1 MPRTPKRNKKE
12 GIATRVQNRVQE
24 AADNAREHWEDTR
37 DKAEDYVKHHP
48 AQSVAIA
55 AGVGAAVAIGV
66 TALLMRP
73 RRQSF
78 FDRLFG
84 LF

>member
-1 MPRTPKRNKKE
+1 MPRTPKHKKE
-12 GIATRVQNRVQE
+12 GIATRVQQRVQE
-24 AADNAREHWEDTR
+24 AADSAREHWEDTR
-37 DKAEDYVKHHP
+37 DKAATYVKHHP
-48 AQSVAIA
+48 AQSIAIA

-66 TALLMRP
+66 TALIMRP

-78 FDRLFG
+78 LDRLFG